1 MRRNFM
7 TCLKTRTKESE
18 QPVATGNEFID
29 EYGYRWYL
37 VPPFGCWEREIDRI
51 AYNNSI
57 RELQKKRMDARNAN
71 RLAKGKP
78 RKAPSKFRRSSDR
91 YSEYVKQDLGMS
103 FGEWLKMGGYKREF
117 TGTVTY

>member
-7 TCLKTRTKESE
+7 TSLKTIAKESE
-18 QPVATGNEFID
+18 QSVSTGNEFID
-29 EYGYRWYL
+29 EHGDKWYR
-37 VPPFGCWEREIDRI
+37 VPPFGCWEREKDRI

-57 RELQKKRMDARNAN
+57 SELQKKRMYARNAN
-71 RLAKGKP
+71 RLARGKSP
-78 RKAPSKFRRSSDR
+78 KAPSKFRRSSNR
-91 YSEYVKQDLGMS
+91 YAEYVKQDLDMS